1 MKTIQKKV
9 KEKNK
14 LPYFVMIFLALFYDL
29 RLEGILFLI
38 SLLITYFFKYYF

>member
-14 LPYFVMIFLALFYDL
+14 LPYFVMMRKIA
-29 RLEGILFLI
+29 
-38 SLLITYFFKYYF
+38 TAQ